1 MNRERAETHLRL
13 LAEEE
18 LRRATARPSDG
29 TSGSQPED
37 EAVRSA
43 SVTGTLAGSAAV
55 PDAFMASRRGR
66 SAGRPA
72 RRCPGER
79 VQRMG
84 RRARRGRG
92 HRGQR
97 DRLARHPGHDHGD
110 PPPARA
116 RDQPGPARRP
126 GNRHDRRRRAPHH
139 PGRQPGRAGTVGA
152 LAAHPAMSR
161 PGALAGSG
169 AWLAPGC
176 SQRSRTPARRAPLRP
191 GMPVQYARAR
201 TSAWRRPGG
210 DHAGGTGPAGG
221 KLVTRSC
228 HGFRRS

>member
-1 MNRERAETHLRL
+1 MQAGAEGDTEDVNRERAEMHLRL

-18 LRRATARPSDG
+18 LRRATTRPSDG

-43 SVTGTLAGSAAV
+43 GVTGTLAGSAAV

-72 RRCPGER
+72 WRRPGEP

-116 RDQPGPARRP
+116 RD
-126 GNRHDRRRRAPHH
+126 H
-139 PGRQPGRAGTVGA
+139 PGASPSPRPTSRSAARYATSPWSPAGPCRHRRCAGGSPGYEPAWCPGGFRGLAGAGMLAAVPDAGPKGTAPPGRA
-152 LAAHPAMSR
+152 R
-161 PGALAGSG
+161 PVCPHADLS
-169 AWLAPGC
+169 LAPV
-176 SQRSRTPARRAPLRP
+176 RR
-191 GMPVQYARAR
+191 
-201 TSAWRRPGG
+201 
-210 DHAGGTGPAGG
+210 
-221 KLVTRSC
+221 
-228 HGFRRS
+228 

>member
-1 MNRERAETHLRL
+1 VPRHSPRTALR
-13 LAEEE
+13 
-18 LRRATARPSDG
+18 G
-29 TSGSQPED
+29 CQPED

-72 RRCPGER
+72 WRCPGER
-79 VQRMG
+79 VQRMD

-110 PPPARA
+110 PARSGTRSA
-116 RDQPGPARRP
+116 GASPSP
-126 GNRHDRRRRAPHH
+126 
-139 PGRQPGRAGTVGA
+139 RQPSRSAAKGATSPWSPAGPCRHRRCAGC
-152 LAAHPAMSR
+152 S
-161 PGALAGSG
+161 PGYEPVRFRG
-169 AWLAPGC
+169 WLLGC

-191 GMPVQYARAR
+191 GMPVQCARADL
-201 TSAWRRPGG
+201 SLAPARR
-210 DHAGGTGPAGG
+210 
-221 KLVTRSC
+221 
-228 HGFRRS
+228 